1 MIPIET
7 RRCIFLRPVYEKNQK
22 NISILLS
29 IPAILFSEGCV
40 SILLISPERG
50 FSVWR
55 PIALLVVVISILV
68 LSYVF
73 GIGDKL
79 AALRAWI
86 EALGALGPAVF
97 ILIYT
102 GAVVAA
108 LPGSAITIIAGAIF
122 GSVLGVIVVSIA
134 STVGAALA
142 FLVGRYF
149 ARDAIAKW
157 LSKRERFRRLDNLTE
172 KHGAIIVALV
182 RIVPVFPFNIVNYGF
197 GLTRVRFWTYVFWSW
212 LCMLPGT
219 VLYVVGTDAI
229 SQAIIQKRV
238 PWPLI
243 GVLIAVLVL
252 LVVLVKLAR
261 KRLHEEDKE
270 VPEESETGNNT
281 AGAQF

>member
-1 MIPIET
+1 M
-7 RRCIFLRPVYEKNQK
+7 
-22 NISILLS
+22 
-29 IPAILFSEGCV
+29 
-40 SILLISPERG
+40 
-50 FSVWR
+50 WR
-55 PIALLVVVISILV
+55 PIALLVFIIVILV

-73 GIGDKL
+73 GIGEKL
-79 AALRAWI
+79 AALRGWI

-97 ILIYT
+97 ILIYA

-134 STVGAALA
+134 STLGAALA

-157 LSKRERFRRLDNLTE
+157 LSKRERFKKLDDLTE
-172 KHGAIIVALV
+172 KHGAAIVALV
-182 RIVPVFPFNIVNYGF
+182 RIVPIFPFNIVNYGF

-212 LCMLPGT
+212 VCMLPGT

-229 SQAIIQKRV
+229 SQAIIQKKV

-243 GVLIAVLVL
+243 GVLVGVGIL
-252 LVVLVKLAR
+252 LVVLVKFAR
-261 KRLHEEDKE
+261 RRLHEEDQE
-270 VPEESETGNNT
+270 VVESTGT
-281 AGAQF
+281 GSDAA

>member
-1 MIPIET
+1 M
-7 RRCIFLRPVYEKNQK
+7 
-22 NISILLS
+22 
-29 IPAILFSEGCV
+29 
-40 SILLISPERG
+40 
-50 FSVWR
+50 WR
-55 PIALLVVVISILV
+55 PIALLVFIIVILV

-73 GIGDKL
+73 GIGAKL
-79 AALRAWI
+79 AALRGWI

-97 ILIYT
+97 ILIYA

-134 STVGAALA
+134 STLGAALA

-157 LSKRERFRRLDNLTE
+157 LSKRERFKKLDDLTE
-172 KHGAIIVALV
+172 KHGAVIVALV
-182 RIVPVFPFNIVNYGF
+182 RIVPIFPFNIVNYGF

-212 LCMLPGT
+212 VCMLPGT

-229 SQAIIQKRV
+229 SQAIIQKKV

-243 GVLIAVLVL
+243 GVLVGVGIL
-252 LVVLVKLAR
+252 LVVLVKFAR
-261 KRLHEEDKE
+261 RRLHEEDQE
-270 VPEESETGNNT
+270 VLESTGT
-281 AGAQF
+281 GSDAA

>member
-1 MIPIET
+1 M
-7 RRCIFLRPVYEKNQK
+7 
-22 NISILLS
+22 
-29 IPAILFSEGCV
+29 
-40 SILLISPERG
+40 
-50 FSVWR
+50 WR
-55 PIALLVVVISILV
+55 PIALLVFIIVILV

-73 GIGDKL
+73 GIGEKL
-79 AALRAWI
+79 AALRGWI

-97 ILIYT
+97 ILIYA

-134 STVGAALA
+134 STLGAALA

-157 LSKRERFRRLDNLTE
+157 LSKRERFKKLDDLTE
-172 KHGAIIVALV
+172 KHGAVIVALV
-182 RIVPVFPFNIVNYGF
+182 RIVPIFPFNIVNYGF

-212 LCMLPGT
+212 VCMLPGT

-229 SQAIIQKRV
+229 SQAIIQKKV

-243 GVLIAVLVL
+243 GVLVGVGIL
-252 LVVLVKLAR
+252 LVVLVKFAR
-261 KRLHEEDKE
+261 RRLHEEDQE
-270 VPEESETGNNT
+270 VVESTGT
-281 AGAQF
+281 GSDAA